1 MDIKNFINNV
11 CKEIKYK
18 PVKEGIAEE
27 LQLHIQEIKEE
38 YVNNGMQ
45 DSVAE
50 EKAVSQMGE
59 AEEIGKKLNKIHK
72 PKLDW
77 KLVILIAILMSFSLI
92 NSVLKETT
100 TNDKYIIKTIFY
112 MVISIALG
120 IGIYFFNYKKL
131 KKYSNVIYLIA
142 TAIMI
147 LPIIKSVTLINGIYY
162 DNIAGIRFMPSMVAV
177 PIYIIAFIGYLVSYN
192 KNNII
197 NIKTEEKE
205 LNINKD
211 FVKILILSIV
221 SVILIFVHSVANAII
236 LSFVYLV
243 IATVKILQEEEKR
256 GKKLAVIY
264 GTISVFIIFFL
275 IFIVSTP
282 YRFTKIIASF
292 KPEDYAQGA
301 GYTGMLQKEVI
312 QNAKFIGEAETEVI
326 SSNDYIIGKDSIFTF
341 IYLVGKTG
349 ILVSGILVIT
359 IILTSVKLIFNAKN
373 IKEQYGKFLI
383 IGLSSLYIF
392 QSILCILM
400 NLNLGIKADVNLP
413 FVTYGAVYF
422 LVNALSIAIILSVYR
437 RKDIDVYENSNK

>member
-177 PIYIIAFIGYLVSYN
+177 PIYIIAFIGYFVSYN
-192 KNNII
+192 KNN
-197 NIKTEEKE
+197 
-205 LNINKD
+205 
-211 FVKILILSIV
+211 
-221 SVILIFVHSVANAII
+221 NAII